1 MPEATAVSQILKQEK
16 LRGNNRL
23 FFRWFEEAD
32 YIASFKEIELE
43 QAQHLLQG
51 RTQLSSL
58 LKNSPVRA

>member
-43 QAQHLLQG
+43 QAQHFAAE
-51 RTQLSSL
+51 SS
-58 LKNSPVRA
+58 PTWP